1 MIDKNIRRVPVTIH
15 HREYL
20 IRTDESVQ
28 YINKL
33 AGILDRKMQHISAG
47 NPNISEIKLA
57 VLSALTIL
65 DSYSKLRDEHEALR
79 VSLGKQEQ
87 AAEEPSGPLQFDP
100 DQTTLDH
107 SDTE

>member
-33 AGILDRKMQHISAG
+33 AGILDRKMQQISAG

-65 DSYSKLRDEHEALR
+65 DSYSKLRDEHEALLM
-79 VSLGKQEQ
+79 SLGHGEQ
-87 AAEEPSGPLQFDP
+87 TTEDSSGPLQFDP
-100 DQTTLDH
+100 GQTTIDH

>member
-20 IRTDESVQ
+20 IRTDETVQ

-57 VLSALTIL
+57 VLASLTIL
-65 DSYSKLRDEHEALR
+65 DSYSKLRDEHEALL
-79 VSLGKQEQ
+79 VSLGRQESSPQ
-87 AAEEPSGPLQFDP
+87 EGVGPLQFDSG
-100 DQTTLDH
+100 QTTIDH
-107 SDTE
+107 NAEK